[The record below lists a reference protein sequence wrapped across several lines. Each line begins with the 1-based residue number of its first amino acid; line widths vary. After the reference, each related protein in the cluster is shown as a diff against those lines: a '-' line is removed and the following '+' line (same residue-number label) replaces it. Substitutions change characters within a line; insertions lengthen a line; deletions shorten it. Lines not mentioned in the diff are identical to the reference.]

1 MASPTR
7 RFSLAGKLA
16 LLLGAVLLLGTVAT
30 AALAVWLDNPW
41 VAASVALLLCAPL
54 VPWLARHHLAPQ
66 LSLFRALSGSVA
78 SFRDGDFS
86 FSLVRRC
93 NDELD
98 DLVAAH
104 NELGTVLR
112 EERQS
117 LFQRE
122 LLLDT
127 VVQNTPVAL
136 LLTEPGGA
144 IVYGNLAA
152 RRLFNDGRKLEGLRF
167 PQLTENAPQALREAL
182 GEGRDR
188 LFSFEYAGQEET
200 YHLSRRDFHLNGRIH
215 ALYLFKRLTAELSR
229 QEVAT
234 WKKVIRVISHELN
247 NSLAPITS
255 LAHSGAELLRRDERD
270 KLGRIFAT
278 IEERARHLHGFLRG
292 YSSVAKLPVP
302 ELEAVAWHGFL
313 ASLREHYAFAQEG
326 MLPAGSAQFDAAQ
339 VEQALINVLK
349 NAHES
354 GSSPENVTLS
364 VRQLG
369 RMVRIDVND
378 RGPGMSSAVLA
389 NALVPFY
396 STKRTGSGL
405 GLALAREI
413 AEAHGGRIALANREG
428 SGLCV
433 SLFLPVA
440 PGRGAA

>member
-1 MASPTR
+1 MPGPTR
-7 RFSLAGKLA
+7 HFSLAGKLA
-16 LLLGAVLLLGTVAT
+16 LLLFVATSGAVVLGALLID
-30 AALAVWLDNPW
+30 WLDNT
-41 VAASVALLLCAPL
+41 VLGASLALLASAL
-54 VPWLARHHLAPQ
+54 VIPWLAQRCLARP

-86 FSLVRRC
+86 FSVTRRSH
-93 NDELD
+93 DELD
-98 DLVAAH
+98 DLVEAH
-104 NELGTVLR
+104 NELGRVLR

-127 VVQNTPVAL
+127 VVQNTPTAL
-136 LLTEPGGA
+136 LLTESRGA

-152 RRLFNDGRKLEGLRF
+152 RQLFHDGRKVEGLRF
-167 PQLTENAPQALREAL
+167 AQLMENTPGPLREAL

-188 LFSFEYAGQEET
+188 LFSFEHGGQEET
-200 YHLSRRDFHLNGRIH
+200 YHLARRDFHLNGRVH
-215 ALYLFKRLTAELSR
+215 TLYMFKRLTAELNR

-255 LAHSGAELLRRDERD
+255 LAHSGAELLRRGDHE
-270 KLGRIFAT
+270 KLGRIFDT

-302 ELEAVAWHGFL
+302 ELEPVEWAPFL
-313 ASLREHYAFAQEG
+313 SRLQQHYAFERGPIPEA
-326 MLPAGSAQFDAAQ
+326 PARFDPAQ

-354 GSSPENVTLS
+354 GSAADAVTLT
-364 VRQLG
+364 VRQIG
-369 RMVRIDVND
+369 RVVRLEVSD
-378 RGPGMSSAVLA
+378 RGPGMSDAVLA

-428 SGLCV
+428 GGLTV
-433 SLFLPVA
+433 SLTLPV
-440 PGRGAA
+440 G

>member
-1 MASPTR
+1 MRPTAHH
-7 RFSLAGKLA
+7 FSLAGKLA
-16 LLLGAVLLLGTVAT
+16 LLLFATMCCAVVL
-30 AALAVWLDNPW
+30 AALLIDWLDNA
-41 VAASVALLLCAPL
+41 VLGASLALLAGAFAT
-54 VPWLARHHLAPQ
+54 PWLARRYLVRQ

-86 FSLVRRC
+86 FSVARRSH
-93 NDELD
+93 DELD
-98 DLVAAH
+98 DLVEAH
-104 NELGTVLR
+104 NELGRVLR

-127 VVQNTPVAL
+127 VVQNTPTAL
-136 LLTEPGGA
+136 LLTETRGA

-152 RRLFNDGRKLEGLRF
+152 RQLFHDGRKIEGLRF
-167 PQLTENAPQALREAL
+167 SQLMENTPAPLREAL

-188 LFSFEYAGQEET
+188 LFSFEHGGQEET
-200 YHLSRRDFHLNGRIH
+200 YHLARRDFHLNGRVH
-215 ALYLFKRLTAELSR
+215 TLYMFKRLTAELNR

-255 LAHSGAELLRRDERD
+255 LAHSGAELLRRGDHE
-270 KLGRIFAT
+270 KLGRIFET

-302 ELEAVAWHGFL
+302 EPERVDWAPFL
-313 ASLREHYAFAQEG
+313 SRLQQHYAFTRGAIPGE
-326 MLPAGSAQFDAAQ
+326 PAQFDPAQ

-354 GSSPENVTLS
+354 GSAVDEVTLS
-364 VRQLG
+364 VRRLG
-369 RMVRIDVND
+369 RVVRVEVSD
-378 RGPGMSSAVLA
+378 RGPGMSDAVLA

-428 SGLCV
+428 GGLTV
-433 SLFLPVA
+433 SLTLPVD
-440 PGRGAA
+440 

>member
-1 MASPTR
+1 MPGPTR
-7 RFSLAGKLA
+7 HFSLAGKLA
-16 LLLGAVLLLGTVAT
+16 LLLFVATSGAVVLGALLID
-30 AALAVWLDNPW
+30 WLDNT
-41 VAASVALLLCAPL
+41 VLGASLALLASA
-54 VPWLARHHLAPQ
+54 VVIPWLAQRCLGRP

-86 FSLVRRC
+86 FSVTRRSH
-93 NDELD
+93 DELD
-98 DLVAAH
+98 DLVEAH
-104 NELGTVLR
+104 NELGRVLR

-127 VVQNTPVAL
+127 VVQNTPTAL
-136 LLTEPGGA
+136 LLTESRGA

-152 RRLFNDGRKLEGLRF
+152 RQLFHDGRKVEGLRF
-167 PQLTENAPQALREAL
+167 AQLMENTPGPLREAL

-188 LFSFEYAGQEET
+188 LFSFEHGGQEET
-200 YHLSRRDFHLNGRIH
+200 YHLARRDFHLNGRVH
-215 ALYLFKRLTAELSR
+215 TLYMFKRLTAELNR

-255 LAHSGAELLRRDERD
+255 LAHSGAELLRRGDHE
-270 KLGRIFAT
+270 KLGRIFDT

-302 ELEAVAWHGFL
+302 ELEPVEWAPFL
-313 ASLREHYAFAQEG
+313 SRLQQHYAFERGPIPEA
-326 MLPAGSAQFDAAQ
+326 PARFDPAQ

-354 GSSPENVTLS
+354 GSAADAVTLT
-364 VRQLG
+364 VRQIG
-369 RMVRIDVND
+369 RAVRLEVSD
-378 RGPGMSSAVLA
+378 RGPGMSDAVLA

-428 SGLCV
+428 GGLTV
-433 SLFLPVA
+433 SLTLPV
-440 PGRGAA
+440 G

>member
-1 MASPTR
+1 MSRSAR
-7 RFSLAGKLA
+7 HFSIDGKLA
-16 LLLGAVLLLGTVAT
+16 LLLFAVTCCTVVLGALLIE
-30 AALAVWLDNPW
+30 WLDNA
-41 VAASVALLLCAPL
+41 VLGTSLALLASALTT
-54 VPWLARHHLAPQ
+54 PWIARRYLARQ

-86 FSLVRRC
+86 FSVTRRSH
-93 NDELD
+93 DELD
-98 DLVAAH
+98 DLVEAH
-104 NELGTVLR
+104 NELGRVLR

-127 VVQNTPVAL
+127 VVQNTPTAL
-136 LLTEPGGA
+136 LLIESRGA

-152 RRLFNDGRKLEGLRF
+152 RQLFHDGRKVEGLRF
-167 PQLTENAPQALREAL
+167 AQLMENTPGPLREAL
-182 GEGRDR
+182 DEGRDR
-188 LFSFEYAGQEET
+188 LFTFEHGGQEET
-200 YHLSRRDFHLNGRIH
+200 YHLARRDFHLNGRVH
-215 ALYLFKRLTAELSR
+215 TLYMFKRLTAELNR

-255 LAHSGAELLRRDERD
+255 LAHSGAELLRRGDHE
-270 KLGRIFAT
+270 KLGRIFET

-302 ELEAVAWHGFL
+302 ELERVEWAPFL
-313 ASLREHYAFAQEG
+313 WRLQQHYAFQRGAI
-326 MLPAGSAQFDAAQ
+326 PDGSARFDPAQ

-354 GSSPENVTLS
+354 GSAVDEVTLA

-369 RMVRIDVND
+369 RVVRVEVSD
-378 RGPGMSSAVLA
+378 RGPGMSDAVLA

-428 SGLCV
+428 GGLTV
-433 SLFLPVA
+433 SLTLPVE
-440 PGRGAA
+440 

>member
-1 MASPTR
+1 MPSRR
-7 RFSLAGKLA
+7 RFSLVGKLTLLLSVVLVAGVGLTMLFTYLLDAPALAACLA
-16 LLLGAVLLLGTVAT
+16 LLVCV
-30 AALAVWLDNPW
+30 
-41 VAASVALLLCAPL
+41 PL
-54 VPWLARHHLAPQ
+54 VSWLAHWHLAPQ

-86 FSLVRRC
+86 FSLTRRS

-98 DLVAAH
+98 DLVAVH

-127 VVQNTPVAL
+127 VVQNTPDAL
-136 LLTEPGGA
+136 MLTEPGGA

-152 RRLFNDGRKLEGLRF
+152 RQLFNAGRKLEGLRF
-167 PQLTENAPQALREAL
+167 GQLMEHTPPALREAL

-188 LFSFEYAGQEET
+188 LFSFEYDGQEET
-200 YHLSRRDFHLNGRIH
+200 YHLARRDFHLNGRVH
-215 ALYLFKRLTAELSR
+215 ALFLFKRLTAELGR
-229 QEVAT
+229 REVAT

-255 LAHSGAELLRRDERD
+255 LAHSGAELLRRNEHD
-270 KLGRIFAT
+270 KLGRIFNT

-302 ELEAVAWHGFL
+302 ELEPVEWGEFL
-313 ASLREHYAFAQEG
+313 SNLHEHYPFVRDGA
-326 MLPAGSAQFDAAQ
+326 LPTVTTRFDAVQ
-339 VEQALINVLK
+339 LEQALINVLK

-354 GSSPENVTLS
+354 GSQPDQVTLG
-364 VRQLG
+364 VHQAGKL
-369 RMVRIDVND
+369 VRIDVCD
-378 RGPGMSSAVLA
+378 RGPGMSEAVLS
-389 NALVPFY
+389 NALLPFY
-396 STKRTGSGL
+396 STKRHGTGL

-413 AEAHGGRIALANREG
+413 AEAHGGRIALSNRDG
-428 SGLCV
+428 GGLCV
-433 SLFLPVA
+433 SLVLPA
-440 PGRGAA
+440 

>member
-1 MASPTR
+1 MQPSTHH
-7 RFSLAGKLA
+7 FSLAGKLA
-16 LLLGAVLLLGTVAT
+16 LLLFATACSAMVLGVVLIEWLDNVVLGASL
-30 AALAVWLDNPW
+30 AALAVALAMPW
-41 VAASVALLLCAPL
+41 I
-54 VPWLARHHLAPQ
+54 ARRYLTRQ

-86 FSLVRRC
+86 FSVARRSH
-93 NDELD
+93 DELD
-98 DLVAAH
+98 DLVEAH
-104 NELGTVLR
+104 NELGRVLR

-127 VVQNTPVAL
+127 VVQNTPTAL
-136 LLTEPGGA
+136 LLTESRGA
-144 IVYGNLAA
+144 IVYGNIAA
-152 RRLFNDGRKLEGLRF
+152 RQLFHDGRKVEGLRF
-167 PQLTENAPQALREAL
+167 AQLMEHTPSPLREAL

-188 LFSFEYAGQEET
+188 LFSFEHAGQEET
-200 YHLSRRDFHLNGRIH
+200 FHLARRDFHLNGRVH
-215 ALYLFKRLTAELSR
+215 TLYMFKRLTAELNR

-255 LAHSGAELLRRDERD
+255 LAHSGAELLRREDYA
-270 KLGRIFAT
+270 KLGRIFDT

-302 ELEAVAWHGFL
+302 ELEPVEWAPFLWRLQQHYGFRRGPIP
-313 ASLREHYAFAQEG
+313 SE
-326 MLPAGSAQFDAAQ
+326 PARFDPAQ

-354 GSSPENVTLS
+354 GSAIDEVTLS

-369 RMVRIDVND
+369 RMVRVEVSD
-378 RGPGMSSAVLA
+378 RGPGMSDAVLA

-413 AEAHGGRIALANREG
+413 AEAHGGRISLANREG
-428 SGLCV
+428 GGLMV
-433 SLFLPVA
+433 SLSLPVE
-440 PGRGAA
+440 

>member
-1 MASPTR
+1 MRPLKH

-16 LLLGAVLLLGTVAT
+16 LLLFACMLFAMAAGALLAYL
-30 AALAVWLDNPW
+30 LDN
-41 VAASVALLLCAPL
+41 VVLGVTGAAFLCA
-54 VPWLARHHLAPQ
+54 VVAPWLAHRYLARQ

-86 FSLVRRC
+86 FSIARRS

-98 DLVAAH
+98 DLIEAH
-104 NELGTVLR
+104 NELGNVLR

-127 VVQNTPVAL
+127 VVQNTPTAL
-136 LLTEPGGA
+136 LLTEPRGA

-152 RRLFNDGRKLEGLRF
+152 RQLFNDGRKLEGLHF
-167 PQLTENAPQALREAL
+167 SQLMEHTPAPLREAL

-188 LFSFEYAGQEET
+188 LFSFEHAGQEET
-200 YHLSRRDFHLNGRIH
+200 YHLARRDFHLNGRVH
-215 ALYLFKRLTAELSR
+215 TLFLFKRLTAELNR

-255 LAHSGAELLRRDERD
+255 LAHSGAELLRRREHE
-270 KLGRIFAT
+270 KLGRIFDT
-278 IEERARHLHGFLRG
+278 IEERARHLHGFLRA

-302 ELEAVAWHGFL
+302 ELQAVHWLPFL
-313 ASLREHYAFAQEG
+313 MRLQQHYAFQLEASPPEG
-326 MLPAGSAQFDAAQ
+326 AVNFDPVQ
-339 VEQALINVLK
+339 IEQALINVLK

-354 GSSPENVTLS
+354 GSSPEQVTMA
-364 VRQLG
+364 VRRIG
-369 RMVRIDVND
+369 RLVRMEVND
-378 RGPGMSSAVLA
+378 RGPGMSEQVLA

-428 SGLCV
+428 GGLTV
-433 SLFLPVA
+433 SLTLPA
-440 PGRGAA
+440 E

>member
-1 MASPTR
+1 MQPKR
-7 RFSLAGKLA
+7 HFSLAGKLTLLLFAAMCGAVVLGA
-16 LLLGAVLLLGTVAT
+16 LLIDWFDNALLGASIT
-30 AALAVWLDNPW
+30 
-41 VAASVALLLCAPL
+41 LLLCAI
-54 VPWLARHHLAPQ
+54 VTPWIARRCLARQ

-86 FSLVRRC
+86 FSVARRSH
-93 NDELD
+93 DELD
-98 DLVAAH
+98 DLVEAH
-104 NELGTVLR
+104 NELGRVLR

-127 VVQNTPVAL
+127 VVQNTPTAL
-136 LLTEPGGA
+136 LLIESRGA
-144 IVYGNLAA
+144 IVYGNVAA
-152 RRLFNDGRKLEGLRF
+152 RQLFHDGRKVEGLRF
-167 PQLTENAPQALREAL
+167 EQLMEHTPGPLREAL
-182 GEGRDR
+182 GAGRDR
-188 LFSFEYAGQEET
+188 LFSFEHAGQEET
-200 YHLSRRDFHLNGRIH
+200 YHLARRDFQLNGRVH
-215 ALYLFKRLTAELSR
+215 TLYMFKRLTAELNR

-255 LAHSGAELLRRDERD
+255 LAHSGAELLRREDYE
-270 KLGRIFAT
+270 KLGRIFET
-278 IEERARHLHGFLRG
+278 IEERARHLHGFLRA

-302 ELEAVAWHGFL
+302 ELERVDWAPFL
-313 ASLREHYAFAQEG
+313 SRLQQHYAFTRGAIPGE
-326 MLPAGSAQFDAAQ
+326 AARFDPAQ

-354 GSSPENVTLS
+354 GSAVDEVVLS

-369 RMVRIDVND
+369 RIVRVEVSD
-378 RGPGMSSAVLA
+378 RGPGMSESVLA

-413 AEAHGGRIALANREG
+413 AEAHGGRIALANRDG
-428 SGLCV
+428 GGLTV
-433 SLFLPVA
+433 SLTLPVD
-440 PGRGAA
+440 

>member
-1 MASPTR
+1 MRPTR
-7 RFSLAGKLA
+7 HRFSLTGKLA
-16 LLLGAVLLLGTVAT
+16 LLLF
-30 AALAVWLDNPW
+30 AAMLFA
-41 VAASVALLLCAPL
+41 VAASVLLAWLFDDPLLGACAALVSCAVL
-54 VPWLARHHLAPQ
+54 APWAAHRYLAPQ

-86 FSLVRRC
+86 FSIAPRS

-98 DLVAAH
+98 DLVEAH
-104 NELGTVLR
+104 NELGNVLR
-112 EERQS
+112 QERQS

-127 VVQNTPVAL
+127 VVQNTPTAL
-136 LLTEPGGA
+136 LLTEPRGA

-152 RRLFNDGRKLEGLRF
+152 RQLFNDGRKVEGLRF
-167 PQLTENAPQALREAL
+167 AQLMERTPAPLREAL

-188 LFSFEYAGQEET
+188 LFTFEYAGQEET
-200 YHLSRRDFHLNGRIH
+200 YHIARREFHLNGRVH
-215 ALYLFKRLTAELSR
+215 TLFLFKRLTAELNR

-255 LAHSGAELLRRDERD
+255 LAHSGAELLRRGDYD
-270 KLGRIFAT
+270 KLGRIFDT

-302 ELEAVAWHGFL
+302 EPEAVEWSTFL
-313 ASLREHYAFAQEG
+313 ARLQQHYAFRLETEPPSTPAHFDPAQI
-326 MLPAGSAQFDAAQ
+326 
-339 VEQALINVLK
+339 EQALINVLK

-354 GSSPENVTLS
+354 GSSPDQVTLA
-364 VRQLG
+364 VRQFG
-369 RMVRIDVND
+369 RLVRVDVSD
-378 RGPGMSSAVLA
+378 RGPGMSDTVLA

-428 SGLCV
+428 GGLCV
-433 SLFLPVA
+433 SLVLPV
-440 PGRGAA
+440 G